1 MRLTATPSLFR
12 PLVSVFCHA
21 NNAHLYGNAFLL
33 LLFGRRV
40 EGRFGQKAPFIRSAS
55 IRERNQTR
63 STSPAWLAGTTRV
76 NVDLPPPRFSRKW
89 RAQHSNH
96 PFSLKE
102 DLGWRGMVVAY
113 LFCGVCANMA
123 SLLLLP
129 GNTISLGASGA
140 VFGRFGPST
149 TAPSP
154 RLLESLRARFR
165 LPSSTPPH
173 RNKLP
178 KLDTTTSN
186 PPPSSHKASSPSRC
200 SPG

>member
-1 MRLTATPSLFR
+1 MTATYALIVATFFTFVADNILRMNLMKATPSLFR

-40 EGRFGQKAPFIRSAS
+40 E
-55 IRERNQTR
+55 
-63 STSPAWLAGTTRV
+63 
-76 NVDLPPPRFSRKW
+76 
-89 RAQHSNH
+89 
-96 PFSLKE
+96 E

-140 VFGRFGPST
+140 VFGLFTVSMLSRMRARELEWRRVVEFLIICEFRLIETVSFDKAG
-149 TAPSP
+149 AP
-154 RLLESLRARFR
+154 LLVAHLAGVGSGVALVFLLRALLVNMERSEYNGWR
-165 LPSSTPPH
+165 PRDSM
-173 RNKLP
+173 RV
-178 KLDTTTSN
+178 
-186 PPPSSHKASSPSRC
+186 
-200 SPG
+200 

>member
-1 MRLTATPSLFR
+1 MPTTRTCTATPFCCCSSGGGSKVGLAKRRRSSEACPFASATKHAA
-12 PLVSVFCHA
+12 PHLVSRHHA
-21 NNAHLYGNAFLL
+21 
-33 LLFGRRV
+33 RKCR
-40 EGRFGQKAPFIRSAS
+40 P
-55 IRERNQTR
+55 
-63 STSPAWLAGTTRV
+63 
-76 NVDLPPPRFSRKW
+76 PPPRFSRKW

-154 RLLESLRARFR
+154 RFLESLRARFH